1 MKICQIS
8 LKKKIEITSKEIND
22 ETEEENS
29 ADITDADIAGDR
41 IDGEYEEV
49 EEVDIDAIADDEE
62 VIEMVEEEKAAAGEI
77 NVVSSVEAVKAEEEK
92 ILVVNSDNDNF
103 KTNDVEVE
111 IEENEL
117 HRHTVSTEGAV
128 DLPMKNG
135 ETSIEMEDPKT
146 ELAIV
151 FEAPKKEGFFKRFTK
166 CIFAQKV

>member
-1 MKICQIS
+1 M
-8 LKKKIEITSKEIND
+8 
-22 ETEEENS
+22 
-29 ADITDADIAGDR
+29 
-41 IDGEYEEV
+41 
-49 EEVDIDAIADDEE
+49 
-62 VIEMVEEEKAAAGEI
+62 
-77 NVVSSVEAVKAEEEK
+77 KAEEEK
-92 ILVVNSDNDNF
+92 ILVVNLDNDNF

-128 DLPMKNG
+128 DLPMKKD
-135 ETSIEMEDPKT
+135 ETTIEIEDPKT